1 MNQFR
6 TLAMAAFACAAFSAT
21 CFAAADTYKVDP
33 VHSSVIYK
41 IRHMGVTNH
50 YGRFN
55 TLGGT
60 ITMDEAAPESGS
72 IQLEIDANSFDSG
85 NVKRDE
91 HVKGPDFLN
100 VKQFPTI
107 TFKSTQLKKTGDKTL
122 DLTGDLT
129 LHGVTKPINAKL
141 ELIGKGKNPRG
152 GEVAGGEATF
162 TIKRSDF
169 GMAFMLQGLSDE
181 IGIIVGIE
189 AAKQGDAA
197 PAAAAAAN

>member
-1 MNQFR
+1 M
-6 TLAMAAFACAAFSAT
+6 
-21 CFAAADTYKVDP
+21 CFAAAETYEVDP

-55 TLGGT
+55 SLKGT

-72 IQLEIDANSFDSG
+72 IQLEIDASSFDSK
-85 NVKRDE
+85 NPKRDE

-107 TFKSTQLKKTGDKTL
+107 TFKSTQMKKTGDKTL
-122 DLTGDLT
+122 DVTGDLT
-129 LHGVTKPINAKL
+129 LHGVTKPITAKL
-141 ELIGKGKNPRG
+141 EIIGKGKNPKG
-152 GEVAGGEATF
+152 GEIAGGEATF

-169 GMAFMLQGLSDE
+169 GVNFMPQGLSDE
-181 IGIIVGIE
+181 IGLIVGIE
-189 AAKQGDAA
+189 GVKKGGTAA
-197 PAAAAAAN
+197 PAAAAAK